1 MTTDEQQ
8 QFESEADARTARA
21 SVRAR
26 HLAELMERRP
36 DLFGVHPAADLVAD
50 SVRWTA

>member
-1 MTTDEQQ
+1 MSTDEHR
-8 QFESEADARTARA
+8 FETEADARRTRA

-26 HLAELMERRP
+26 HLAELLDRRP